1 MIQFGIPPIRIDIM
15 TSIDGVEFEEAYK
28 HKALFKF
35 DDIDKVFYISL
46 KDLIQNKEKANRVKD
61 KNDLSWIKT
70 YGKNS

>member
-1 MIQFGIPPIRIDIM
+1 M

-46 KDLIQNKEKANRVKD
+46 KDLIQTRKR
-61 KNDLSWIKT
+61 LTGLRIKMI
-70 YGKNS
+70 